1 MPDNYD
7 SMDALLK
14 VHPIETLSY
23 KDIERGISTF
33 HYQDIYSASAGG
45 RRRRGK
51 TISWSRFVTPIGSIL
66 QDVWYDVAVK
76 IIYREYDGWLL
87 DALEEWLV
95 EHGSQVYLAG
105 YSKAAKNEMARK
117 QAIEFTVSK
126 QYDNEAWV
134 GFIPFNFKYR
144 KSALEG
150 KVFLKTVSSCCKK
163 PGQISPQIT
172 KINGNY
178 YCPHC
183 GRWAPAEILGEG
195 SFDKN
200 LYIKKEG

>member
-7 SMDALLK
+7 SIDTLLK
-14 VHPIETLSY
+14 AHPIETLFY
-23 KDIERGISTF
+23 ENIERGISTF
-33 HYQDIYSASAGG
+33 HYQDIYSPSASG
-45 RRRRGK
+45 RRRREK

-87 DALEEWLV
+87 DALDEWLR
-95 EHGSQVYLAG
+95 EYGSQVYLAG
-105 YSKAAKNEMARK
+105 SSKAAKDEMARK
-117 QAIEFTVSK
+117 EAIEFTVSK

-134 GFIPFNFKYR
+134 SFIPFNFKYR
-144 KSALEG
+144 KSALGG

-163 PGQISPQIT
+163 PGLISPQVNT
-172 KINGNY
+172 YNGNY

-183 GRWAPAEILGEG
+183 GRMAPAEILGEC
-195 SFDKN
+195 SFDEN
-200 LYIKKEG
+200 LL